1 MKAKIN
7 KTAVQVKLLGKEKSK
22 NGFVLIR
29 LASGKFAW
37 IASKEILSSLAQKIL
52 DYNEKKRLKRI

>member
-1 MKAKIN
+1 MKVNIN

-29 LASGKFAW
+29 LTSGKFAW
-37 IASKEILSSLAQKIL
+37 ISPKEILSNLAKKIL